1 MLNNKGG
8 ARFGKGGV
16 AVGGE
21 FLLPYPPCLSI
32 TNYVLTGKARFYV
45 KITDPFIS
53 IFPGSRSAILSGIR
67 RRAIYGMMKTGLS
80 FVLLPSCLVLLAAC
94 TPTPSDRIAE
104 NMPAY
109 EQLPKEHQ
117 AKVARGEL
125 AKGMSPTAVLLAW
138 GEPEQKMA
146 GRMNGKNTE
155 RWIYTQN
162 GTGWSV
168 GLGGGGFRGWDSGT
182 GAGIG
187 VTMPL
192 GSRPPVSCNVLF
204 ENGKVIGWEAVNGF

>member
-1 MLNNKGG
+1 MLFRYCVPK
-8 ARFGKGGV
+8 AISST
-16 AVGGE
+16 E
-21 FLLPYPPCLSI
+21 FYPIPYYESVYLENQCFTIEADSQ
-32 TNYVLTGKARFYV
+32 YQGF
-45 KITDPFIS
+45 
-53 IFPGSRSAILSGIR
+53 
-67 RRAIYGMMKTGLS
+67 S

-94 TPTPSDRIAE
+94 SPAPSDRIAK

-125 AKGMSPTAVLLAW
+125 EKGMSPMAVLLAW

-146 GRMNGKNTE
+146 GRLNGKNTE
-155 RWIYTQN
+155 RWIYTRS
-162 GTGWSV
+162 GTGWSL
-168 GLGGGGFRGWDSGT
+168 GLGGGGFRGRDSGIGT
-182 GAGIG
+182 GIG

-204 ENGKVIGWEAVNGF
+204 EDGKVIGWEAVNGF

>member
-1 MLNNKGG
+1 M
-8 ARFGKGGV
+8 
-16 AVGGE
+16 
-21 FLLPYPPCLSI
+21 SI
-32 TNYVLTGKARFYV
+32 TNYVFTGKARFYV
-45 KITDPFIS
+45 KITDSLIS
-53 IFPGSRSAILSGIR
+53 IFPKSRSASLPAIR
-67 RRAIYGMMKTGLS
+67 RRAIYGMMKTGFS

-94 TPTPSDRIAE
+94 SPAPSDRIAK

-125 AKGMSPTAVLLAW
+125 EKGMSPMAVLLAW

-155 RWIYTQN
+155 RWIYTRS
-162 GTGWSV
+162 GTGWSL
-168 GLGGGGFRGWDSGT
+168 GLGGGGFRGRDSGIGT
-182 GAGIG
+182 GIG

-204 ENGKVIGWEAVNGF
+204 EDGKVIGWEAVNGF

>member
-53 IFPGSRSAILSGIR
+53 IFPGSRSATLPGIR

-125 AKGMSPTAVLLAW
+125 EKGMSPTAVLLAW

-146 GRMNGKNTE
+146 GSMNGKNTE
-155 RWIYTQN
+155 RWIYTRS

>member
-1 MLNNKGG
+1 MLVNNQ
-8 ARFGKGGV
+8 
-16 AVGGE
+16 
-21 FLLPYPPCLSI
+21 LC
-32 TNYVLTGKARFYV
+32 
-45 KITDPFIS
+45 
-53 IFPGSRSAILSGIR
+53 
-67 RRAIYGMMKTGLS
+67 IYGKSALLCQNNGFPHLHFSEKPLCHLACHPLPCYLRDDENRFS

-94 TPTPSDRIAE
+94 SPAPSDRIAE

-125 AKGMSPTAVLLAW
+125 EKGMSPMAVLLAW

-155 RWIYTQN
+155 RWIYTRS
-162 GTGWSV
+162 GTGWSL
-168 GLGGGGFRGWDSGT
+168 GLGGGGFRGRDSGIGT
-182 GAGIG
+182 GIG

-204 ENGKVIGWEAVNGF
+204 EDGKVIGWEAVNGF